1 MTKVP
6 KSTSRQKAQKY
17 GLFAETLAVFALRL
31 KGYKIVERNFK
42 TKLGEI
48 DIIAR
53 KGDLVAIV
61 EVKARK
67 SLQASIDGVGYQSTQ
82 RIENAADLWLAKQKD
97 AHLISM
103 RFDIIAVQPRKWPV
117 HIKDAF

>member
-1 MTKVP
+1 MEH
-6 KSTSRQKAQKY
+6 RY
-17 GLFAETLAVFALRL
+17 R
-31 KGYKIVERNFK
+31 

-67 SLQASIDGVGYQSTQ
+67 SAEDAINAVNYHTQQ
-82 RIENAADLWLAKQKD
+82 RITKAAGFWLTRQTDYAR
-97 AHLISM
+97 ISL
-103 RFDIIAVQPRKWPV
+103 RFDIVAIVPGQWPR
-117 HIKDAF
+117 HIKDAW